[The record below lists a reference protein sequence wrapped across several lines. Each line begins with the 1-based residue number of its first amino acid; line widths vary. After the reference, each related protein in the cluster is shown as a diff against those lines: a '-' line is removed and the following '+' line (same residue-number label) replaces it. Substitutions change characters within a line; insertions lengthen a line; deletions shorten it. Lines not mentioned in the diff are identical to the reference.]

1 MAYGYSNQKAP
12 TMKLIK
18 RFAALIACSL
28 LSGCLVNS
36 LIYKHLDWL
45 ILYQI
50 DRYLDLSSEQKHKI
64 EGPIEATVTWLKTER
79 LGEVIELLRQDLLTT
94 EKRKFDSSSYDQ
106 WLNIFAENRRLIA
119 EKLIPIA
126 APLAAELSEDQ
137 IGHLQHKLG
146 HWNRP
151 LEKVVKS
158 DDKDFEDVLEDYAD
172 TSLDRL
178 ESMFGPLR
186 RDQMELIVK
195 KLEWTHEGLRDE
207 LRIRTNVQNEWLKL
221 LRSHDQVRL
230 VAAMRQAN
238 GLDPAADQLT
248 EYYQFQQRSRT
259 LWRNMRV
266 SLEPTLDE
274 KQWQHLQHAFKD
286 LLTELERLTSK
297 TVNR

>member
-1 MAYGYSNQKAP
+1 MAYGYSKQKAP
-12 TMKLIK
+12 TMKLFK
-18 RFAALIACSL
+18 RFAALIGCSL
-28 LSGCLVNS
+28 LTGCLVNS

-50 DRYLDLSSEQKHKI
+50 DRYLDLTSEQKHKI
-64 EGPIEATVTWLKTER
+64 EGPIEATVTWFKTER

-94 EKRKFDSSSYDQ
+94 EKRRFDSSSYDQ

-137 IGHLQHKLG
+137 IEHLQHKLE

-172 TSLDRL
+172 TSFDRL

-186 RDQMELIVK
+186 KDQMELIVK
-195 KLEWTHEGLRDE
+195 NLEWTHEGLRDE
-207 LRIRTNVQNEWLKL
+207 LRIRANIQNEWLKL
-221 LRSHDQVRL
+221 LRGHDQGRII
-230 VAAMRQAN
+230 AAMRQAN

-274 KQWQHLQHAFKD
+274 KQWHHLQDAFKD

-297 TVNR
+297 PVNR

>member
-12 TMKLIK
+12 TMKLFK
-18 RFAALIACSL
+18 RFAALIGCSL

-50 DRYLDLSSEQKHKI
+50 DRYLDLTSEQKHKI
-64 EGPIEATVTWLKTER
+64 EGPIEATVTWFKTER

-137 IGHLQHKLG
+137 IEHLQHKLE

-178 ESMFGPLR
+178 ESMIGPLR
-186 RDQMELIVK
+186 KDQMELIVK

-259 LWRNMRV
+259 LWRNMRL

-274 KQWQHLQHAFKD
+274 NQWQHLQQAFKD

-297 TVNR
+297 PVNR